1 MQKKNHSEERNL
13 FLPLIFQKKKK
24 GEITT
29 NKPYFEAKRWTSP
42 SFIYPY
48 LYGNLLSKVT
58 LLCLEIY
65 PIQYF

>member
-29 NKPYFEAKRWTSP
+29 NKPYFEAKR
-42 SFIYPY
+42 
-48 LYGNLLSKVT
+48 
-58 LLCLEIY
+58 
-65 PIQYF
+65 